1 MLGLV
6 CTVLSLVSMWMIY
19 KKMGREGWEGIVPVY
34 NVYVLCQMLYGN
46 GWKFLLLLVPLYNI
60 YFIFKM
66 YIDLAHG
73 FNKGTGFGIG
83 MVFLPFIFQLILA
96 FGSAQYG
103 DGRNANTQED
113 FVSAMVGKTKD
124 VAAKAV
130 STSDPTEELKKYK
143 SLYDSGIIT
152 EEEFNKKKEQL
163 LK

>member
-19 KKMGREGWEGIVPVY
+19 KKIGREGWEGIVPFY
-34 NVYVLCQMLYGN
+34 SNYVLCKVLYGN
-46 GWKFLLLLVPLYNI
+46 GWKFLLLLVPIYNI

-66 YIDLAHG
+66 YIDLARG
-73 FNKGTGFGIG
+73 FHKGTGFGIG

-103 DGRNANTQED
+103 DGKNANAEED

-124 VAAKAV
+124 VAAKVVA
-130 STSDPTEELKKYK
+130 TSDPTEELKKYK